1 MNSCINWGE
10 DEAVPS
16 KPGLGTEGGLG
27 AVFPAGVR
35 LFPGAPQCPALRL
48 LALDTDSFMLK
59 FCGAQ
64 REGERG
70 WERTGRRRRPAK
82 AGRGAKGLHYLKFKG
97 FAALP
102 LTPGV
107 RASVPYLQ
115 AGNELL
121 LLLLAPLCACRGAE
135 AASCIHREAVTW
147 LEISS
152 QHWHTVCR
160 VAVQTPASLGTFL
173 FSLHITLEFLN
184 FLMSYSHKTTVAAP

>member
-70 WERTGRRRRPAK
+70 
-82 AGRGAKGLHYLKFKG
+82 
-97 FAALP
+97 
-102 LTPGV
+102 
-107 RASVPYLQ
+107 
-115 AGNELL
+115 
-121 LLLLAPLCACRGAE
+121 
-135 AASCIHREAVTW
+135 
-147 LEISS
+147 
-152 QHWHTVCR
+152 
-160 VAVQTPASLGTFL
+160 
-173 FSLHITLEFLN
+173 
-184 FLMSYSHKTTVAAP
+184 